1 MLLVIFNT
9 MSKRIIIDEPPIARY
24 LFSNTKTALFWLVVR
39 VYVGYAW
46 LIAGIGKVGA
56 DSWTGE
62 NAGASVEGFVQ
73 GALSKTTGEHPD
85 VQAWYGW
92 FLENAVLPNAD
103 VFAYVIAYGEVLVGI
118 ALIAGLF
125 VGIAAFFGIFMNAN
139 FLLAGTV
146 SSNPVLFILSLGIL
160 MAWRVAGYIGLDRWV
175 LPALGTPWQPKVWS
189 EIDK

>member
-1 MLLVIFNT
+1 
-9 MSKRIIIDEPPIARY
+9 MSKRIIIDEPPIAQY

-46 LIAGIGKVGA
+46 LMAGIGKVGA
-56 DSWTGE
+56 DNWTGE
-62 NAGASVEGFVQ
+62 NAGASIEGFVQ
-73 GALSKTTGEHPD
+73 GALSKTTGDHPD

-92 FLENAVLPNAD
+92 FLENAVLPNAEI
-103 VFAYVIAYGEVLVGI
+103 FGYVIAYGEVLVGI

-160 MAWRVAGYIGLDRWV
+160 MAWRVAGYIGIDRWV

-189 EIDK
+189 EIDR